1 LAIDSDNSISLPT
14 PPPPRPAARR
24 EAVEAALRKFDGE
37 EVAPGRREQAKPT
50 WWRSHQR
57 QLGALATAA
66 VIVVV
71 SIPVALTVLR
81 DQPKPAAT
89 QPAADALEVVPPPV
103 PAPSQTDEPQPSQD
117 QMAAAGEPRSR
128 LSLETKR
135 ESPSLSLVPDEKV
148 ANEAPAP
155 TIATVPAAPP
165 PPPPPPP
172 PVPAPAPAKSQQY
185 SQDAGAE
192 EMVVTGSRV
201 ARPNLGKSSNVAVM
215 AERSAPGKAAD
226 TDAPG
231 RFLTRLQA
239 AVRADDRSAIAGMI
253 AYPLRVNFDDGLK
266 TYKDRPSIQRDFE
279 RIFTPR
285 VRQAILDQEADKLF
299 ANYQGSMIGDGE
311 VWFDRSCSNASCSD
325 REPLRI
331 KAINP

>member
-1 LAIDSDNSISLPT
+1 
-14 PPPPRPAARR
+14 
-24 EAVEAALRKFDGE
+24 
-37 EVAPGRREQAKPT
+37 
-50 WWRSHQR
+50 
-57 QLGALATAA
+57 
-66 VIVVV
+66 
-71 SIPVALTVLR
+71 
-81 DQPKPAAT
+81 
-89 QPAADALEVVPPPV
+89 
-103 PAPSQTDEPQPSQD
+103 
-117 QMAAAGEPRSR
+117 
-128 LSLETKR
+128 
-135 ESPSLSLVPDEKV
+135 
-148 ANEAPAP
+148 
-155 TIATVPAAPP
+155 
-165 PPPPPPP
+165 
-172 PVPAPAPAKSQQY
+172 
-185 SQDAGAE
+185 
-192 EMVVTGSRV
+192 
-201 ARPNLGKSSNVAVM
+201 M

-299 ANYQGSMIGDGE
+299 TNYQGSMIGDGE